1 MDKQN
6 EVMTTT
12 IQLENITFTHDG
24 ALTPIFK
31 NVTINIDTNWRLGI
45 IGRNGRGKTTLLN
58 LIAGRLQA
66 QKGICKCPEKVS
78 MFPVKVEN
86 NLERVDHVIKDLIG
100 PVRAIE
106 DELKTLL
113 GRTSEEALER
123 YGDLVEKYE
132 FYRGYELD
140 ALIEREI
147 RLLSL
152 DPKCLDQKFKDL
164 SGGEKTKVQIA
175 ALFLRPQNYLLID
188 EPTNHLDIHGRAE
201 LADYLSQKKGFSLV
215 SHDQAFIDECCDHI
229 LEIGKAGIK
238 IEKGN
243 YSSWDDNR
251 RQLENFELD
260 KKAKLE
266 KEVGKLTASARMAR
280 GYSNNKEKE
289 KIGAGDKGFV
299 GARSARLMKRAK
311 NLENRREK
319 KLDEAKSLLKSYESI
334 RRLELKQS
342 DLSQDKYLEF
352 HNLSFSYG
360 DKKVIETLNLTV
372 NKGDRIWLR
381 GENGAGKSTLLKL
394 ITGELTS
401 DDGFTHRAIDLR
413 ITQAFQDMPIK
424 TGLVK
429 DYLDHYQTDITAF
442 VRMLDYFNMNVDYLD
457 RQIETLSEGERK
469 KLDLARAFSS
479 DAPLYVWDEPLNYM
493 DYHFRVQLEEAVLK
507 YKPTVIFV
515 EHDRSFGEKI
525 ATKIINIGQ

>member
-1 MDKQN
+1 
-6 EVMTTT
+6 MTTT
-12 IQLENITFTHDG
+12 IKIDNITFTHEG

-31 NVTINIDTNWRLGI
+31 DVTINIDTNWRLGI

-58 LIAGRLQA
+58 LIAGRLEP
-66 QKGICKCPEKVS
+66 QKGICTCPEKVS
-78 MFPVKVEN
+78 MFPVKVNDDSETVAH
-86 NLERVDHVIKDLIG
+86 LIKDLIG
-100 PVRAIE
+100 PIRAIE
-106 DELKTLL
+106 KELKVLM
-113 GRTSEEALER
+113 GQTSQEALDR
-123 YGDLVEKYE
+123 YGDLIEKYE

-152 DPKCLDQKFKDL
+152 APKCLEQKYLEL
-164 SGGEKTKVQIA
+164 SGGEQTKVQIA
-175 ALFLRPQNYLLID
+175 ALFLRPQSYLLID

-201 LADYLSQKKGFSLV
+201 LADYLSQKRGFSLV

-229 LEIGKAGIK
+229 LEIGKSGIK

-243 YSSWDDNR
+243 YSSWDENR
-251 RQLENFELD
+251 KQLENFELE
-260 KKAKLE
+260 KKAKLV
-266 KEVGKLTASARMAR
+266 KEVDKLTASARMAR
-280 GYSNNKEKE
+280 GYSHNKEKE

-334 RRLELKQS
+334 RRLELKQK
-342 DLSQDKYLEF
+342 DLDQVKYLQF
-352 HNLSFSYG
+352 HKVSFAYG
-360 DKKVIETLNLTV
+360 DNKVIEDLNLTV
-372 NKGDRIWLR
+372 NRGDRIWLR

-394 ITGELTS
+394 ITGQLTP
-401 DDGFTHRAIDLR
+401 DDGYTHRAIDLKV
-413 ITQAFQDMPIK
+413 TQAFQDMPFK
-424 TGLVK
+424 SGLVK
-429 DYLDHYQTDITAF
+429 DYLEYYQTDLTAF
-442 VRMLDYFNMNVDYLD
+442 VRMLDYFNMDVEYLE
-457 RQIETLSEGERK
+457 REIATLSEGERK

-479 DAPLYVWDEPLNYM
+479 DAPLYIWDEPLNYM

-525 ATKIINIGQ
+525 ATKTVNVF